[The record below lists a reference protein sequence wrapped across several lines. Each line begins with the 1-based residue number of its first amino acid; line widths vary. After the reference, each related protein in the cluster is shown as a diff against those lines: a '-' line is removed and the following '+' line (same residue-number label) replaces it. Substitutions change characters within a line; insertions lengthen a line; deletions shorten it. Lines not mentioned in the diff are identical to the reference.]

1 MAEHNAP
8 ITHIAFQRADGTT
21 GVLDIHDESSMHD
34 APDVVKAENITDGA
48 VGNGKIAP
56 KSVTEAE
63 LADGSVTTAVI
74 ADGAVTIGKLSP
86 EMQESWDSISQGSQI
101 AYEDVIIQ
109 VNPVTNVNA
118 SSKQPNVV
126 VLPVRQTTP
135 SNFIARQMI
144 KVWPKTAWNNSD
156 GEQAIVTMSCP
167 SDALSY
173 NRACFTSN
181 MSQVYDIY
189 VRFWYRP

>member
-86 EMQESWDSISQGSQI
+86 EMQESWDSISQNQESISKELDTRVRTIDASNAQKVTQI
-101 AYEDVIIQ
+101 WLDDPNGAAPKLMIQ
-109 VNPVTNVNA
+109 
-118 SSKQPNVV
+118 SFS
-126 VLPVRQTTP
+126 
-135 SNFIARQMI
+135 
-144 KVWPKTAWNNSD
+144 
-156 GEQAIVTMSCP
+156 GTM
-167 SDALSY
+167 
-173 NRACFTSN
+173 
-181 MSQVYDIY
+181 
-189 VRFWYRP
+189 YRVSLTR

>member
-86 EMQESWDSISQGSQI
+86 EMQESWDSISQNAICTPGLANWQQVRSI
-101 AYEDVIIQ
+101 YYAGEGAMVIE
-109 VNPVTNVNA
+109 TA
-118 SSKQPNVV
+118 DGTK
-126 VLPVRQTTP
+126 RTCQT
-135 SNFIARQMI
+135 
-144 KVWPKTAWNNSD
+144 
-156 GEQAIVTMSCP
+156 
-167 SDALSY
+167 SY
-173 NRACFTSN
+173 
-181 MSQVYDIY
+181 Y
-189 VRFWYRP
+189 PG